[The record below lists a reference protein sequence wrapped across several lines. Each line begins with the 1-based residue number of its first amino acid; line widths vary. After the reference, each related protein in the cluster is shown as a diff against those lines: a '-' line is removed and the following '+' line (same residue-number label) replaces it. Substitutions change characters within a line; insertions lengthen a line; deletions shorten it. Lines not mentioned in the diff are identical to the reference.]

1 MSLARARRGRYQANY
16 WPGFVDMLS
25 TLLLVVTF
33 LMSLFMLSN
42 FVVTQAT
49 SGKDTM
55 LSRLNRQLAELT
67 ELLALERSKKES
79 VEDNLSA
86 LQATLGEK
94 EKENDRLTGLLGS
107 AGGATQGAEER
118 AKALGSSLDQQKK
131 ITNDALAKVEM
142 LNQQLAA
149 LRLQIASLQEALE
162 ASEAKDKD
170 SQAKIAD
177 LGQRLNVALAK
188 KVQEL
193 ARYRSDFFGKL
204 REALGNRADFQIV
217 GDRFVF
223 PSDVLF
229 DSGSDDLEAGGR
241 LAARQARRGAAR
253 SRDANPAGHR
263 LGDARR
269 RPYRH
274 QADRHAPISLELGAV
289 ERAGDF
295 RGALS
300 DVAGRAGEPAGC
312 RRLRRVPADRPGRQ
326 RRGSGQEPPHRAEA
340 HRALAASLF
349 RGVGSE
355 LQIGQ
360 PLIDAAPRDQALMRS
375 LLDQASMIEHQDAVG
390 ADRRSPAGARSP
402 ASCGLA

>member
-33 LMSLFMLSN
+33 LMSLFMLTN
-42 FVVTQAT
+42 FIVSQAA

-55 LSRLNRQLAELT
+55 LSRLNKQLSELT

-86 LQATLGEK
+86 LQATLTDQQ
-94 EKENDRLTGLLGS
+94 KENRRLTGLLGD
-107 AGGATQGAEER
+107 AGGKTQGAEER
-118 AKALGSSLDQQKK
+118 AQALGGQLDTQKK

-149 LRLQIASLQEALE
+149 LRLQLAAIEEALS
-162 ASEAKDKD
+162 ASEAKDKE

-204 REALGNRADFQIV
+204 KEALGNRPDFEVV

-223 PSDVLF
+223 ASDVLF
-229 DSGSDDLEAGGR
+229 DSGSAELKPEATPQLDKLADALKQLENQIPSDIAWVMRIDGHTDIHPIATPEFPSNWELSSARAISVVRYLMQQGVPPNRLVAAGFGEFQPIDPATSDEALR
-241 LAARQARRGAAR
+241 KNRR
-253 SRDANPAGHR
+253 
-263 LGDARR
+263 
-269 RPYRH
+269 
-274 QADRHAPISLELGAV
+274 IELKLT
-289 ERAGDF
+289 ER
-295 RGALS
+295 
-300 DVAGRAGEPAGC
+300 
-312 RRLRRVPADRPGRQ
+312 
-326 RRGSGQEPPHRAEA
+326 
-340 HRALAASLF
+340 
-349 RGVGSE
+349 
-355 LQIGQ
+355 
-360 PLIDAAPRDQALMRS
+360 
-375 LLDQASMIEHQDAVG
+375 
-390 ADRRSPAGARSP
+390 
-402 ASCGLA
+402 

>member
-33 LMSLFMLSN
+33 LMSLFMLTN
-42 FVVTQAT
+42 FVVTQAA

-79 VEDNLSA
+79 VEDNLAA
-86 LQATLGEK
+86 LQATLGDK
-94 EKENDRLTGLLGS
+94 DKENERLTGLLGD
-107 AGGATQGAEER
+107 AGGKTQGAEDR
-118 AKALGSSLDQQKK
+118 AKALGASLDEQKK

-149 LRLQIASLQEALE
+149 LRLQLASLQEALD

-204 REALGNRADFQIV
+204 KEALGNRADFQIV

-229 DSGSDDLEAGGR
+229 DSGSADAEARGR
-241 LAARQARRGAAR
+241 ACSSTSSPTALKRARDAR
-253 SRDANPAGHR
+253 SRPT
-263 LGDARR
+263 
-269 RPYRH
+269 
-274 QADRHAPISLELGAV
+274 S
-289 ERAGDF
+289 
-295 RGALS
+295 
-300 DVAGRAGEPAGC
+300 
-312 RRLRRVPADRPGRQ
+312 PG
-326 RRGSGQEPPHRAEA
+326 
-340 HRALAASLF
+340 
-349 RGVGSE
+349 
-355 LQIGQ
+355 
-360 PLIDAAPRDQALMRS
+360 
-375 LLDQASMIEHQDAVG
+375 
-390 ADRRSPAGARSP
+390 
-402 ASCGLA
+402 

>member
-1 MSLARARRGRYQANY
+1 MALARARRGRYQANY

-33 LMSLFMLSN
+33 LMSLFMLTN
-42 FVVTQAT
+42 YFVSQAA

-55 LSRLNRQLAELT
+55 LSRLNRQLSELT

-79 VEDNLSA
+79 VEDNLQA

-94 EKENDRLTGLLGS
+94 DKENQRLTGLLGD
-107 AGGATQGAEER
+107 AGGKAQGSDDKIR
-118 AKALGSSLDQQKK
+118 ALGGELDTQKK
-131 ITNDALAKVEM
+131 ITNDALAKVEL

-149 LRLQIASLQEALE
+149 LRLQLTSLQEALD

-204 REALGNRADFQIV
+204 KEALGERADFQVV

-229 DSGSDDLEAGGR
+229 DSGSA
-241 LAARQARRGAAR
+241 
-253 SRDANPAGHR
+253 
-263 LGDARR
+263 
-269 RPYRH
+269 
-274 QADRHAPISLELGAV
+274 EL
-289 ERAGDF
+289 
-295 RGALS
+295 
-300 DVAGRAGEPAGC
+300 
-312 RRLRRVPADRPGRQ
+312 RPGATAQLDKLADALKEVGTKIPPDIAWVMRVDGHTDIHPIATPEFPSNWELSSARAISVVRYLMQ
-326 RRGSGQEPPHRAEA
+326 EGISPEHLVAAGFGEFQPIDSGTSDE
-340 HRALAASLF
+340 ALAKN
-349 RGVGSE
+349 RRIE
-355 LQIGQ
+355 LK
-360 PLIDAAPRDQALMRS
+360 LTER
-375 LLDQASMIEHQDAVG
+375 
-390 ADRRSPAGARSP
+390 
-402 ASCGLA
+402 